1 MEFYQTEADKQRLER
16 QIGRATQSVNAV
28 KDIVAQGRFRQ
39 GYHLMPPAYWMND
52 PNGFIYYKG
61 RYHLFYQHNPYS
73 AVWANMHWGH
83 ASSEDLVHWIHH
95 PIALAPSEPYDTCF
109 RGGCYSGSSVVA
121 KEKLIIMYTA
131 NLVEHGVQTQKQCLA
146 WSDDGI
152 HFSKY
157 HNNPVI
163 DCPKEL
169 DAANFRDPKI
179 WKHGDL
185 WYCVVA
191 SRINGDACCAIFR
204 STDLIQWE
212 YKGVL
217 VRGEGKLGSMW
228 ECPDF
233 FPLEDKYV
241 LQFSPMNLGV
251 YKTVYLVGDMDYDT
265 CRFTWKTK
273 GEIDAG
279 FDFYGPQTM
288 QAPDGRRIMIG
299 WQNAWDWMPWFS
311 SFGAAPMENWCG
323 CMSIPREI
331 TLGQDDSLQFKP
343 VDEIKLLRNSA
354 QDFGLLKCA
363 EGVKQSLIVGDN
375 VHFELNLDID
385 LHQTN
390 ADSLQIHI
398 RHSDFEDTLI
408 QLDFKNQVLTFDRSH
423 SDFCMKGT
431 MTRPLS
437 LNSDVNLS
445 LNLFSDTSSIELFVG
460 DTLCMDCAVF
470 AENKS
475 NELFFESFGGD
486 TILNAYGWQMPRNK
500 KYRTTNI

>member
-1 MEFYQTEADKQRLER
+1 MEFYQAETEKQRLKKQVEN
-16 QIGRATQSVNAV
+16 ATQSVNAV

-83 ASSEDLVHWIHH
+83 ASSEDLMHWTHH
-95 PIALAPSEPYDTCF
+95 PVALAPSEPYDTCL

-121 KEKLIIMYTA
+121 GEKLIVLYTA
-131 NLVEHGVQTQKQCLA
+131 NLVTHGVQTQKQCLA
-146 WSDDGI
+146 WSEDGI

-157 HNNPVI
+157 HGNPVI
-163 DCPKEL
+163 DCPAEL
-169 DAANFRDPKI
+169 DSANFRDPKV
-179 WKHGDL
+179 WKHGSF

-191 SRINGDACCAIFR
+191 SRIDRDACCAIFR
-204 STDLIQWE
+204 SSDLVQWE

-217 VRGEGKLGSMW
+217 ARGEGKLGSMW

-233 FPLEDKYV
+233 FPLGNQYI
-241 LQFSPMNLGV
+241 LQFSPMNLGE
-251 YKTVYLVGDMDYDT
+251 YKTVYLVGDMDYET
-265 CRFTWKTK
+265 CRFSWKTK

-288 QAPDGRRIMIG
+288 LSPDGRRIMIG

-311 SFGAAPMENWCG
+311 GFGAAPMENWCS

-331 TLGQDDSLQFKP
+331 TLGEDGALHFKP
-343 VDEIKLLRNSA
+343 VDELRSLRDSA

-363 EGVKQSLIVGDN
+363 KGRKQSLTVGDN
-375 VHFELNLDID
+375 VHFELNVDIN
-385 LHQTN
+385 LQQTN
-390 ADSLQIHI
+390 ADSMQIHL
-398 RHSDFEDTLI
+398 RHSDFEDTVI
-408 QLDFKNQVLTFDRSH
+408 QLDFKNRVLTFDRSH

-431 MTRPLS
+431 ITRLLPQ
-437 LNSDVNLS
+437 NPNGNLS
-445 LNLFSDTSSIELFVG
+445 LDLFSDTSSVELFVG

-470 AENKS
+470 AEKIS
-475 NELFFESFGGD
+475 NGLFFESFGGE
-486 TILNAYGWQMPRNK
+486 TVLNTCGWQMPAN
-500 KYRTTNI
+500 